1 MMDFIFSTNM
11 LNLILFKKRYSTYLN
26 EYFLLF
32 NILVEKIKSIIQ
44 KMFLLENKLG

>member
-1 MMDFIFSTNM
+1 M
-11 LNLILFKKRYSTYLN
+11 LLYHKNKS
-26 EYFLLF
+26 LF